1 VNSVSSFSQWIY
13 WVFPLG
19 ISLTI
24 LWHGRRK
31 PTALHMAVFWTV
43 ADVYSAFEFQVGFR
57 WCAIIGVTAVTIACL
72 PGLFRLLT
80 APVLPSARALRPTI
94 R

>member
-1 VNSVSSFSQWIY
+1 VSFSNEWIY

-19 ISLTI
+19 ISLTT

-31 PTALHMAVFWTV
+31 PTALHMALFWTV
-43 ADVYSAFEFQVGFR
+43 ADVYSAFEFQAGFR
-57 WCAIIGVTAVTIACL
+57 WCAIIGVAVVTVSCL

-80 APVLPSARALRPTI
+80 APVLPVRPGFTPYY
-94 R
+94 